1 MLTSV
6 CVEHADY
13 VWITLAVFK
22 IYKLLHFHYR
32 TFIELKVDTI
42 KSNHCNMH
50 ICSYTLNK
58 FDNILTDVV
67 FVIVF

>member
-42 KSNHCNMH
+42 KRFRIAITVTC
-50 ICSYTLNK
+50 I
-58 FDNILTDVV
+58 FVVIL
-67 FVIVF
+67 